1 MSLNNKFGFYTIIK
15 RSFDFIT
22 SFIGLILILPFFIL
36 IMLVLRFTGE
46 REVFYLQERMGLNNQ
61 PFYIYKFAT
70 MLKDSAN
77 MGHGGLTVRNDPRIT
92 KVGKVLRITKMNEL
106 PQILNVI
113 KGDMAL
119 VGPRPLLPK
128 NLKNFTPKVQEI
140 IYKNRPGITG
150 MGSLIFRDEELL
162 VTKYKELGGNP
173 SNYYKNYIFPY
184 KGALETWY
192 YHNRSLA
199 VDFKILFLTFWS
211 ILKPDSEL
219 VFKSFKDLPRKPEVL
234 TVEGVRGARCE

>member
-1 MSLNNKFGFYTIIK
+1 MSRNHRSSLYPIIK
-15 RSFDFIT
+15 RAFDLFVSIV
-22 SFIGLILILPFFIL
+22 GLLAIAPLFLL
-36 IMLVLRFTGE
+36 IMLILRVTGE
-46 REVFYLQERMGLNNQ
+46 REVFYLQERMGQHNQ
-61 PFYIYKFAT
+61 LFHIYKFAT
-70 MLKDSAN
+70 MLKDSVN

-92 KVGKVLRITKMNEL
+92 KVGKVLRITKINEL
-106 PQILNVI
+106 PQILNVV

-128 NLKNFTPKVQEI
+128 GLNSFTPEVREI

-150 MGSLIFRDEELL
+150 IGSLIFRDEELL
-162 VTKYKELGGNP
+162 VTKYKAIGGNP
-173 SNYYKNYIFPY
+173 SDYYRNYIFPY

-192 YHNRSLA
+192 YHNCSLV

-234 TVEGVRGARCE
+234 TVEGVHLLR

>member
-1 MSLNNKFGFYTIIK
+1 MYPVVKRTFDLIFSLV
-15 RSFDFIT
+15 
-22 SFIGLILILPFFIL
+22 GLLLISPLFL
-36 IMLVLRFTGE
+36 VVMMLLKVTGE
-46 REVFYLQERMGLNNQ
+46 REVFYLQGRMGLNNQ

-70 MLKDSAN
+70 MLKDSVN

-92 KVGKVLRITKMNEL
+92 KVGKVLRITKINEL

-119 VGPRPLLPK
+119 VGPRPLLPIS
-128 NLKNFTPKVQEI
+128 LKNFTPEVQEI

-150 MGSLIFRDEELL
+150 IGSLIFRDEELL
-162 VTKYKELGGNP
+162 VTKYKEMGGNP
-173 SNYYKNYIFPY
+173 SDYYRNHIFPY

-192 YHNRSLA
+192 YHNCSLA

-219 VFKSFKDLPRKPEVL
+219 VFKSFKDLPRMPEVL

>member
-1 MSLNNKFGFYTIIK
+1 MYRIIK
-15 RSFDFIT
+15 RLIDFLI
-22 SFIGLILILPFFIL
+22 SLIGLLVISPLLIIV
-36 IMLVLRFTGE
+36 IIVLKFTGE
-46 REVFYLQERMGLNNQ
+46 GEVFYLQERIGFNNK

-70 MLKDSAN
+70 MLKDSIN
-77 MGHGGLTVRNDPRIT
+77 MGHKTITVRNDPRIT
-92 KVGKVLRITKMNEL
+92 KVGRVLRMTKINEL
-106 PQILNVI
+106 PQILNVV

-119 VGPRPLLPK
+119 VGPRPLLATSVVK
-128 NLKNFTPKVQEI
+128 YTPEVQAI
-140 IYKNRPGITG
+140 LYKNKPGITG

-162 VTKYKELGGNP
+162 VSTYRELGKDP
-173 SNYYKNYIFPY
+173 MEYYKNHIYPY

-192 YHNRSLA
+192 YHNCSLV

-211 ILKPDSEL
+211 IVKPDSEL